1 MFSYPEINN
10 IRATNIVKTC
20 IHSVVE
26 HISSAGDNQYHL
38 IFLKKKIIIPLRNT
52 LFCIEYV

>member
-38 IFLKKKIIIPLRNT
+38 IFPKKKIIIPLRNT
-52 LFCIEYV
+52 LFV